1 MGGAR
6 AQDRA
11 ESASAVCTSLY
22 HLVICTLQ
30 VPNLGRL
37 PRGHSCGG
45 VNQHKQGYRVLLFL
59 CLHKFSRFLFISY
72 PQGSPFP
79 VRQRLGFWTCL
90 GREGGEGLSPMRCS
104 SSLHHN
110 GRMNLSWFCQRAE
123 RPGRTLPGRG
133 GPTPCPL
140 SLTSTSAHL
149 DLSVRSASHMPAWTG
164 MDTGPKRLGSLGWLA
179 PVAWRGQLSPLSR
192 GP

>member
-1 MGGAR
+1 MRINDKYREFLHLRVHVSVGGAR

-37 PRGHSCGG
+37 PRGHSFWG

-79 VRQRLGFWTCL
+79 VRQRLGFGPAWAERV
-90 GREGGEGLSPMRCS
+90 GRAFFRCS
-104 SSLHHN
+104 SSLHHK

-123 RPGRTLPGRG
+123 RPGADSPRQRRAYAMPPLPRLHF
-133 GPTPCPL
+133 CP
-140 SLTSTSAHL
+140 S
-149 DLSVRSASHMPAWTG
+149 
-164 MDTGPKRLGSLGWLA
+164 
-179 PVAWRGQLSPLSR
+179 
-192 GP
+192 